1 LSEALLALA
10 LTFPNLYLQGYTLV
24 IFLVL
29 LLGMVYDFIIKK
41 KLAFTR
47 EERQAKSQLYSEKT
61 TTGSSRGSANV
72 VASAIIVDVL
82 SSRILGKC
90 SLARRLSH
98 ILMLWGFVLSAL
110 GLLVTDFVS
119 GGTVTLNPTSP
130 LVYLGIPGNLMLLLG
145 SLWYLPQR
153 VNVSHE
159 GDSSLKVVPADAFIL
174 NLLIAAVL
182 GIAYG
187 TLSIYGYAAASEA
200 ALVGYFAAITV
211 LIVFGPWT
219 KFPHMFYKGG
229 VIILD
234 KVDESKGI
242 TPLPTDSDQGGV
254 S

>member
-1 LSEALLALA
+1 MALA
-10 LTFPNLYLQGYTLV
+10 LTFPNLYLQAYTLV

-47 EERQAKSQLYSEKT
+47 EERQAKSQLYSGKT
-61 TTGSSRGSANV
+61 PTGPSRSSANV

-98 ILMLWGFVLSAL
+98 ILMLWGFVISAL
-110 GLLVTDFVS
+110 GLLFTDFFS
-119 GGTVTLNPTSP
+119 GGTVFLNATNPMI
-130 LVYLGIPGNLMLLLG
+130 YLGIPGNLMLLLG

-159 GDSSLKVVPADAFIL
+159 GDSSLRVVPADAFIF
-174 NLLIAAVL
+174 NLLIASIL
-182 GIAYG
+182 GIAYS
-187 TLSIYGYAAASEA
+187 TLSIYGYATASEA
-200 ALVGYFAAITV
+200 TLVGYFVAISV

-242 TPLPTDSDQGGV
+242 TALPSESGQEGA